1 MPRAAGRRGGRWNC
15 LPSGAHDVSETP
27 KPKSHGRLSAR
38 PSLTPRDLM
47 APQVLKGAWCARI
60 VTLFPEAFPG
70 TLGLS
75 LTGKALDQGRWQ
87 LETID
92 LRRFGEGR
100 HRNVDDTPAGGGAG
114 MVLRA
119 DVVARA
125 LDQAAAGTP
134 ADRARWPVVY
144 LSPRGKPFTQAKA
157 RDWAAADGITL
168 LCGRFEGVDQR
179 LLDAYAVEEV
189 SLGDFVMTG
198 GEIAAQ
204 AMLDATVRLLPGVIG
219 NAESLDEESHSH
231 GLLEH
236 PQYTRPQVWQGLEIP
251 AVLTSGNHAAVAK
264 WRRKQAEAL
273 TRDRRPDLW
282 AEWLAAD
289 GKP

>member
-1 MPRAAGRRGGRWNC
+1 MKTSSTPSRRRFLGHGACCLVAGAALPLSAPARAA
-15 LPSGAHDVSETP
+15 A
-27 KPKSHGRLSAR
+27 
-38 PSLTPRDLM
+38 
-47 APQVLKGAWCARI
+47 
-60 VTLFPEAFPG
+60 PEAR
-70 TLGLS
+70 TLTVTWEL
-75 LTGKALDQGRWQ
+75 Q
-87 LETID
+87 
-92 LRRFGEGR
+92 
-100 HRNVDDTPAGGGAG
+100 TPAEGA
-114 MVLRA
+114 A
-119 DVVARA
+119 DNRI
-125 LDQAAAGTP
+125 
-134 ADRARWPVVY
+134 
-144 LSPRGKPFTQAKA
+144 
-157 RDWAAADGITL
+157 AADGITL

-189 SLGDFVMTG
+189 SLGDFVLTG

-264 WRRKQAEAL
+264 WRREQAEAL

-282 AEWLAAD
+282 AEWLAAE